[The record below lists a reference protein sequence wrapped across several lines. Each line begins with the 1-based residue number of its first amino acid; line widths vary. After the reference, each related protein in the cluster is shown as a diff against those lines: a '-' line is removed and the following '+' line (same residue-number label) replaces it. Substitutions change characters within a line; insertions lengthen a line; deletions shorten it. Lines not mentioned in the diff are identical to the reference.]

1 MQGKKHTPR
10 GIPVGEQGK
19 NVTGKVPPRKV
30 GKPTRPKKRARVN
43 RK

>member
-30 GKPTRPKKRARVN
+30 GKPIRPKKRARRN
-43 RK
+43 SK